1 MAVGLS
7 RRKGSLL
14 DIPFI
19 VMVIFAFSFLII
31 ISAVIITEFR
41 DANTDGNLGM
51 DENLINNGIAAIAAL
66 DVMFI
71 FATIGLGLAT
81 IILSFQIR
89 THPIMFFFAL
99 LLTVLFVIITVF
111 FTNAYVLITEQEAL
125 STAVLDFPLLD
136 SVMKN
141 LPLIMAVIMLLL
153 ILALY
158 MGKRG
163 DVGV

>member
-1 MAVGLS
+1 MAFGLS
-7 RRKGSLL
+7 KRKGSLL

-19 VMVIFAFSFLII
+19 VMVIFAFAFLII

-41 DANTDGNLGM
+41 DANIEGNLGM
-51 DENLINNGIAAIAAL
+51 DEGIINSGIASIAAL

-81 IILSFQIR
+81 IILSFQIK

-99 LLTVLFVIITVF
+99 LLTVLFIIITVF
-111 FTNAYVLITEQEAL
+111 FTNAYVLITEQETI
-125 STAVLDFPLLD
+125 STAVLDFPMID